1 MEYFDLL
8 IKNATICTMDVDKN
22 VIQCGYVAVKGTNIA
37 RISEGPAPENI
48 NASKTIDA
56 SGQVLFPGFNDTHTH
71 IFQSSLK
78 GLGADHRLIEWLNR
92 SALPYGALM
101 TPYQHRLAA
110 QLTCME
116 AIRSG
121 CTTLCEFF
129 YTGQNPDLADG
140 YIAGV
145 KDTGIRSVFI
155 RTFQDRGEDYGMPA
169 CMIQPADKAMEEV
182 SRLRREYVDRGDML
196 SIWTGM
202 DFSAVSSASW
212 LSLPQPFRFG
222 MPQFNLEACVLM
234 AVVYL
239 FVLLDTTGT
248 WFTVQAVTGEPM
260 EDERVDRGTIGEGF
274 GCLAGAFFGG
284 TPMTG
289 YSSNA
294 GLIAITKVA
303 SRRVVIAG
311 GAILVLL
318 GFCPKLMTVITSL
331 PTPVINGVFA
341 MVCMTLISNG
351 VKMIKDTV
359 MDDRATM
366 ILGVSVMCGV
376 STMILPDEVVQAAPQ
391 FIQYFLSS
399 GIAVGGTVA
408 ILLQLFLPK
417 LQHSCVKGSK
427 EKTATA

>member
-37 RISEGPAPENI
+37 RISEGPTPENI

-56 SGQVLFPGFNDTHTH
+56 SGQVLFPGFIDTHTH
-71 IFQSSLK
+71 IFQSFLK

-129 YTGQNPDLADG
+129 YTDQNPDLADG
-140 YIAGV
+140 CIAGV
-145 KDTGIRSVFI
+145 EDTGIRSVFI

-182 SRLRREYVDRGDML
+182 SRLRRKYVDRGDML